1 PDALPP
7 ERALLKPLAC
17 AVDSYAAIAPSPGE
31 GIVVLH
37 CGFFGLLLIQL
48 LSRLAAPRWL
58 LAVVRSEH
66 SLGRPL
72 HFGVT
77 AACSLDQ
84 VHRRVVELSGGSGA
98 DITVEVTGAEQPL
111 AWAASL
117 TREEGTLAIVG

>member
-1 PDALPP
+1 MN
-7 ERALLKPLAC
+7 
-17 AVDSYAAIAPSPGE
+17 SYAAIAPSPGE
-31 GIVVLH
+31 GIVVLG

-58 LAVVRSEH
+58 LAVTRSAH
-66 SLGRPL
+66 SMGRAL
-72 HFGVT
+72 RFGAT
-77 AACSLDQ
+77 AVCSLDQ

-98 DITVEVTGAEQPL
+98 DITVEVMGAEQPL